1 MDVQFFGAN
10 CLVFANK
17 ETRLVVDDNLVKLG
31 GKTVTKPDDVVLF
44 TGAHD
49 ELVTTPKMLIDMP
62 GEYETANVSITGIP
76 ARSHLSEDE
85 NDKSATIYKIVVG
98 DLVYVVLGHVY
109 PELNDD
115 QLEAI
120 GMVDV
125 LFVPV
130 GGHGFTLD
138 PVGALKLIRVIDP
151 KLIIPTHYD
160 DKTLK
165 YEVPQESLE
174 QALKEFAM
182 EPKDKVDKLRV
193 KSTELAEVTQLLVL
207 EKVKA

>member
-1 MDVQFFGAN
+1 MDVQFYGAN

-17 ETRLVVDDNLVKLG
+17 EVRLVIDDNLAKLG
-31 GKTVTKPDDVVLF
+31 AKPVTKAGDIALF
-44 TGAHD
+44 TTKHD
-49 ELVTTPKMLIDMP
+49 SLTVEPKMVIDMP
-62 GEYETANVSITGIP
+62 GEYETANISITGIP

-109 PELNDD
+109 PELSDD
-115 QLEAI
+115 QLEAM

-130 GGHGFTLD
+130 GGHGYTLD
-138 PVGALKLIRVIDP
+138 AVGALKLIRSIDP
-151 KLIIPTHYD
+151 KLVIPTHYD
-160 DKTLK
+160 DKELK
-165 YEVPQESLE
+165 YAVPQATLE
-174 QALKEFAM
+174 QAIQEFAM
-182 EPKDKVDKLRV
+182 EPKDKIEKLRI

-207 EKVKA
+207 QRS